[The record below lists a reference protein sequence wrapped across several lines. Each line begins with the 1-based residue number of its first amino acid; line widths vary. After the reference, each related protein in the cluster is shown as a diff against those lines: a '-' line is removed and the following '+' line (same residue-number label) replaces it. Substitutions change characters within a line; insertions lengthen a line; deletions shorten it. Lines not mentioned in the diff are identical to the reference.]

1 MKTWRFIDNLPI
13 IQLYRVGIDNQK
25 PFYNV
30 YGGTQDNDSFGGP
43 SRTKNRSG
51 IRNSDWFVTT
61 GGDGFQ
67 VRVDPTDPNI
77 LYTMSHAQSIK

>member
-67 VRVDPTDPNI
+67 LELIQLTQISFILCHSTRV
-77 LYTMSHAQSIK
+77 